1 MRRIR
6 LMVIGPP
13 PYLSPVV
20 RQAWS
25 RAEIDLEGPYNSRDF
40 ASKLVD
46 ASFDGAIIDVEY
58 DAATL
63 LQVVEVL
70 DAFAVPAIFAG
81 SGRAAPGGG
90 YALSRDQEA
99 MNAIVRSLLGS
110 EANTMQ

>member
-1 MRRIR
+1 
-6 LMVIGPP
+6 MVIGPP

-40 ASKLVD
+40 ATKLVE

-58 DAATL
+58 DAPTL

-70 DAFAVPAIFAG
+70 DAFGVPAIFAG
-81 SGRAAPGGG
+81 NARAAPGGG
-90 YALSRDQEA
+90 YALSTDLEA
-99 MNAIVRSLLGS
+99 MNAIVRSVLGS
-110 EANTMQ
+110 EASTLQ